1 MDPEKAERHRQF
13 VSGLSGGTA
22 IELLGLLFIP
32 CSAGYLRLECEQLFF
47 QKFSHAKLLV
57 LDILCII
64 VAIVLPCTLLS
75 NYILEVNVLLFSTAV
90 IFKLK
95 APMNRSRFTLRN
107 GFTAWRRL
115 VRSYVLAFTCICIY
129 AVDFPIFPRRF
140 AKTEVSGVSL
150 MDVGVGMIAV
160 AIGVSNVTF
169 LDIAQTKSRKKML
182 GILTRAT
189 IPCLIIGLIRMVT
202 VKSLGY
208 PEHETEYGIHWN
220 FFFTLAFIRFGGILT
235 AYIIS
240 GRNDF
245 DLMTAYFA
253 LCGALAC
260 IQQWIVL
267 PIANRVFPRL
277 AHPGNS
283 AFGALRKGNFEWLGW
298 VIQAN
303 AEGIVSLPGYLSL
316 FFYGTAFGI
325 ALRLHLE
332 PPKENTQSEEKIKC
346 LCKQD
351 KEDWRGDPKKVS
363 FAVFCISIAMFLVV
377 EAYGESNVSRRLV
390 NLPYI
395 ALQIGLMAPSMALF
409 AYQVFTTPISSARG
423 RKDLL
428 PLLSLVADH
437 GTVYFMVAN
446 LITGTLNFLFDTLVF
461 VEMQPVWF
469 STVCQLLLLSIYTSV
484 CPFLAEALSYLVF
497 GGWTA
502 SQ

>member
-1 MDPEKAERHRQF
+1 MDPKKAERHRQ
-13 VSGLSGGTA
+13 
-22 IELLGLLFIP
+22 
-32 CSAGYLRLECEQLFF
+32 RLM
-47 QKFSHAKLLV
+47 
-57 LDILCII
+57 LDVFWII
-64 VAIVLPCTLLS
+64 IAFVLPCTLLS
-75 NYILEVNVLLFSTAV
+75 NYILEVNVLLFS
-90 IFKLK
+90 INFFLKLK
-95 APMNRSRFTLRN
+95 VPMNQPRFPLQN
-107 GFTAWRRL
+107 GFIAWRRL
-115 VRSYVLAFTCICIY
+115 VRSCTLVFTCVCIY

-150 MDVGVGMIAV
+150 MDIGVGMIAV

-169 LDIAQTKSRKKML
+169 LDIVQTKSRKKRL

-235 AYIIS
+235 AYILS

-245 DLMTAYFA
+245 DSMTAYFA

-316 FFYGTAFGI
+316 FFCGTAFGI
-325 ALRLHLE
+325 AVRLYLE
-332 PPKENTQSEEKIKC
+332 PSKENTQSEEKMKC
-346 LCKQD
+346 LCKQE

-363 FAVFCISIAMFLVV
+363 FAVFCISIPMFLVV

-395 ALQIGLMAPSMALF
+395 ALQIGFLAPIMSITI
-409 AYQVFTTPISSARG
+409 YRVFSAPVSKARG
-423 RKDLL
+423 RKGRIYLK
-428 PLLSLVADH
+428 
-437 GTVYFMVAN
+437 FR
-446 LITGTLNFLFDTLVF
+446 NFLPQIHLK
-461 VEMQPVWF
+461 
-469 STVCQLLLLSIYTSV
+469 
-484 CPFLAEALSYLVF
+484 
-497 GGWTA
+497 
-502 SQ
+502 